1 MYRRLAPG
9 DRIRF
14 VLSGGGGYGP
24 PLDRDPERV
33 REDVLA
39 GLVSIEKAHEDYGVV
54 IDSVT
59 MQIDIAET
67 QAERA
72 RRAQS
77 PTQILA
83 ER

>member
-1 MYRRLAPG
+1 
-9 DRIRF
+9 
-14 VLSGGGGYGP
+14 
-24 PLDRDPERV
+24 
-33 REDVLA
+33 
-39 GLVSIEKAHEDYGVV
+39 LVSIEKAHEDYGVV

-59 MQIDIAET
+59 MQIDIAGT

-77 PTQILA
+77 VTQILT